1 MRFLLGPGLLLLAV
15 LLIAFS
21 RPIGGALI
29 FAVPSAVLGLVALSG
44 NMGGRKK

>member
-1 MRFLLGPGLLLLAV
+1 MRLMLGLALFALAGLLV
-15 LLIAFS
+15 AFS

-44 NMGGRKK
+44 SMGGRKK

>member
-1 MRFLLGPGLLLLAV
+1 MRFMLGLILIALAGLLV
-15 LLIAFS
+15 AFS

-44 NMGGRKK
+44 SMGGRKK